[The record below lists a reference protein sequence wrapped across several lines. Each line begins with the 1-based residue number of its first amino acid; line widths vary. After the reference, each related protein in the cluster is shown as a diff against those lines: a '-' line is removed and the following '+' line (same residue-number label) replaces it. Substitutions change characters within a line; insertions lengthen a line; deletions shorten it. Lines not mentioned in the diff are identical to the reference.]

1 MTKFGSIIVSHQQ
14 DNALNYLYLEALY
27 LNLPLLHNSNFIK
40 ECGYYYPDNDIDIA
54 KLHIAKIL
62 KDHKINILN
71 YALNAKKVF
80 NKFSY
85 KNKDNIKKYKKILI
99 TLLNK

>member
-1 MTKFGSIIVSHQQ
+1 MQKISILKLIIQLDIYNKRKNFLNVRKRTSFRCSDKIRSIIVSHQQ

-27 LNLPLLHNSNFIK
+27 LNLPLLHNSHFIK

-62 KDHKINILN
+62 KDHK
-71 YALNAKKVF
+71 K
-80 NKFSY
+80 
-85 KNKDNIKKYKKILI
+85 
-99 TLLNK
+99 